1 LSLAVVGFKK
11 RSLVIKAIS
20 FIRFQRN
27 K

>member
-1 LSLAVVGFKK
+1 
-11 RSLVIKAIS
+11 VIKAIS